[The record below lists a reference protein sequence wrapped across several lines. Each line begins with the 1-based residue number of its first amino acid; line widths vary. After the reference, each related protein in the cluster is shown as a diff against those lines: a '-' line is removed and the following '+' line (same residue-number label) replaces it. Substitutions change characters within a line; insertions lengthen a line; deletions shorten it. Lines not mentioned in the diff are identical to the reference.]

1 MSKRLI
7 GIEVGS
13 STLRIAILNQVKGQV
28 SVVSLQEVGYADS
41 GELTAHLKEVLAG
54 EFSIG
59 DQLVTCLPARD
70 AYVRRLEF
78 PFQDDKKITAA
89 IPFSLSAQL
98 PVAIENCAT
107 AIQKAQ
113 PSDKGAVVT
122 AAAVPIETFQSLL
135 SVFEEADVPLHL
147 VDLAPFSYV
156 AGVGEQVGRGLL
168 VCVTDQETTISLVQ
182 NGCLVDYRILA
193 AIEKPAKM
201 VQIQQLLREIR
212 ILKQISEEGDL
223 NLCLMGEGSTPELA
237 EALQSSGLEVEI
249 LSLELSGQMV
259 ENSFLPALALALRAR
274 ADKHDQSFNFRR
286 GQFAL
291 KGEWANLKRK
301 LVLLAILFGMSILI
315 LIGSMTFKYV
325 DNAGRAEKLKTE
337 MVNVY
342 RSLFPEATTIV
353 DVPLQL
359 KSAIVSLQ
367 EKGSLISGG
376 QSSTLAVLK
385 ELSTLPGL
393 VTVEFQELVLS
404 TEELKLTGWTASFE
418 AVNQMTK
425 VLGESPLFTKIQV
438 TDAKMSL
445 DGSRIDF
452 RLLLSLA
459 NPGAE
464 Q

>member
-7 GIEVGS
+7 GIEIGK
-13 STLRIAILNQVKGQV
+13 STLRIAIINQVKGQV
-28 SVVSLQEVGYADS
+28 SVVSLQKVGYADS
-41 GELTAHLKEVLAG
+41 GELTDHLKEILAG

-78 PFQDDKKITAA
+78 PFQDDKKITSA

-135 SVFEEADVPLHL
+135 RVFEEADVPLHL

-259 ENSFLPALALALRAR
+259 DDSFLPALALALRAR

-301 LVLLAILFGMSILI
+301 LVILATLLGMSILI

-325 DNAGRAEKLKTE
+325 DNAGRAEKLQTE

-367 EKGSLISGG
+367 EKGSLITGG

-425 VLGESPLFTKIQV
+425 VLGESPLFTKVQV
-438 TDAKMSL
+438 SDAKMSL
-445 DGSRIDF
+445 NGSRIDF